1 MPRRLAGRD
10 AGTAG
15 ADPYCGVGDAPP
27 NPPVAPARVRPSGGP
42 REETEDPPDL
52 GGKATRGALRMGPR
66 GPRGDFPA
74 EWTAPNR
81 VSDDATREGPL
92 GPARARGERVHVVL
106 QVRFHPRTRGVGGEA
121 RGRRD
126 RGGDVLQTTQGA
138 RGALSASLVS
148 AVLSDAPERSPPRAR
163 GRLAPRLRPARTK
176 SGGRPRC
183 RGGTGA
189 GPAPPR

>member
-52 GGKATRGALRMGPR
+52 GGQATRGALRMGPR
-66 GPRGDFPA
+66 
-74 EWTAPNR
+74 
-81 VSDDATREGPL
+81 

-138 RGALSASLVS
+138 RGALYASLVS

-176 SGGRPRC
+176 S
-183 RGGTGA
+183 
-189 GPAPPR
+189 